1 MELGRLMEYH
11 YWATDRLLDV
21 VEQLTPEQ
29 FARDLGSSFPSV
41 QATVAHLLTAE
52 AVWLGR
58 ITGRPPARVSPH
70 ELPLPADARRRW
82 QPLREE
88 MGAWAASLEETGAA
102 RSVRAVTSSGAEYL
116 HTGEE
121 VALHLVVHGSY
132 HRGQVVTM
140 LRQLGVAPPSLDLI
154 AFFRT

>member
-1 MELGRLMEYH
+1 MELATLIRYH

-58 ITGRPPARVSPH
+58 VTGRPFERVAPDGLPA
-70 ELPLPADARRRW
+70 PADARTQW
-82 QPLREE
+82 APLREE
-88 MGAWAASLEETGAA
+88 MDRWAAGLAERGAE
-102 RSVRAVTSSGAEYL
+102 RTVRAVTSSGGEYW

-121 VALHLVVHGSY
+121 VALHLVVHGAY

-140 LRQLGVAPPSLDLI
+140 LRQLGVAPQSLDLI
-154 AFFRT
+154 AFFRQ